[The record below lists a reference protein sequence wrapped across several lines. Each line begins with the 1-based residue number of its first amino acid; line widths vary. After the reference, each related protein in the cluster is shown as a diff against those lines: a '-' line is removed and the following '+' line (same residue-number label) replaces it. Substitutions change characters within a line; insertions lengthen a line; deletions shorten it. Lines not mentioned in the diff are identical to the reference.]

1 MRPCAIAATSVS
13 QKGLAEEG
21 KARRALA
28 RRLLEFRIPASRTH
42 PCGGWACAPDLCLGG
57 DAQALGQLVPL
68 GSTHRCASTCGLST
82 WSSAT
87 ALRGCL
93 ISGRVSRLDAFS
105 AYLLRTQLPGGA
117 SGDATGAPLVRP
129 ARSSRTKASPPQAS
143 DARNR

>member
-1 MRPCAIAATSVS
+1 MHAVFLSFGFPRPARITAAD
-13 QKGLAEEG
+13 G
-21 KARRALA
+21 RAPL
-28 RRLLEFRIPASRTH
+28 ISR
-42 PCGGWACAPDLCLGG
+42 G

-68 GSTHRCASTCGLST
+68 GSAHRCASTCGLST
-82 WSSAT
+82 WSSTT
-87 ALRGCL
+87 ALRGRL

-129 ARSSRTKASPPQAS
+129 ARSSRTKASSPQAS